1 MDERANSSTTIVD
14 DDTYEI
20 TFRNGALKKLR
31 MLAKRLDIDD
41 DNPAE
46 VLARGM
52 KVMEL
57 AEDNKVSIKSGKDI
71 YIYIYI
77 VDLKKI

>member
-1 MDERANSSTTIVD
+1 MDERTTTLGNNPEED
-14 DDTYEI
+14 AYEI

-31 MLAKRLDIDD
+31 ILAERLDIGE
-41 DNPAE
+41 DNLAE

-57 AEDNKVSIKSGKDI
+57 AEDNKVSIKSGKDT
-71 YIYIYI
+71 YII
-77 VDLKKI
+77 DLKKI

>member
-1 MDERANSSTTIVD
+1 MEERTPASGTTPDE
-14 DDTYEI
+14 DTYEI

-31 MLAKRLDIDD
+31 VLAKRLDIPE
-41 DNPAE
+41 DNLAE

-57 AEDNKVSIKSGKDI
+57 AEDNKVSVKSGKDT
-71 YIYIYI
+71 YII
-77 VDLKKI
+77 DLKRI